1 MNGLSYFSR
10 NYPAHITP
18 LVSVVLIAR
27 RAYDCEKCLDRLMK
41 QSTTFE
47 TEVIVID
54 RSSTDEI
61 ERLCRRYTGFY
72 PHRLRYRR
80 NPERY
85 IAFGRPGAEVRS
97 RYVIVCR
104 DHERWDDSDK
114 LQRQGEYLQDH
125 PSCALCFHNV
135 EGDVSLLH
143 YEERGYETGDLDFLY
158 LLRHYSPLFRLDG
171 TPGEYSFLLYERR
184 GGELFV
190 HRQIRGK
197 MQCLSGLMSRVD
209 PVSAMVLPMQK

>member
-1 MNGLSYFSR
+1 MNGLSYFSP
-10 NYPAHITP
+10 NYPVHITP

-27 RAYDCEKCLDRLMK
+27 RVYDCEKCLDTLMK

-47 TEVIVID
+47 TEVIVVD

-61 ERLCRRYTGFY
+61 ERLCRRYTSFY

-85 IAFGRPGAEVRS
+85 IAFGSPGAEVRS

-104 DHERWDDSDK
+104 DYERWNDSGK
-114 LQRQGEYLQDH
+114 LQRQGEYLREH

-135 EGDVSLLH
+135 EGDVSLQH
-143 YEERGYETGDLDFLY
+143 YEERGYEMGDLDFLY
-158 LLRHYSPLFRLDG
+158 LLRHYSPLFRLEG

-184 GGELFV
+184 GELFV

-197 MQCLSGLMSRVD
+197 MQCLSGLMSRVY
-209 PVSAMVLPMQK
+209 PVSAMVVPMQR